1 MKRLKE
7 DNLKHFFAEETLKK
21 YSVVFIIIL
30 AVMLICELF
39 IFNFK
44 WVNSAFD
51 KKVDAEMTLSG
62 INESGTDLKFTS
74 DSATIEYKNLNEELK
89 YLYFKPGSNKGGVA
103 DITLS
108 AVDEANSSYFSAPSR
123 TVLTDVKSS
132 EYIRLRFSGEVKD
145 FKITV
150 NGMNG
155 KTISKDN
162 IGLNVRVPGLCFPG
176 LDFYYYP

>member
-1 MKRLKE
+1 M
-7 DNLKHFFAEETLKK
+7 
-21 YSVVFIIIL
+21 
-30 AVMLICELF
+30 
-39 IFNFK
+39 
-44 WVNSAFD
+44 
-51 KKVDAEMTLSG
+51 
-62 INESGTDLKFTS
+62 
-74 DSATIEYKNLNEELK
+74 
-89 YLYFKPGSNKGGVA
+89 A

-162 IGLNVRVPGLCFPG
+162 IGLNVRVPLMFSWIRFFTFCP
-176 LDFYYYP
+176 

>member
-74 DSATIEYKNLNEELK
+74 DSATIEYKNLTEELK
-89 YLYFKPGSNKGGVA
+89 
-103 DITLS
+103 
-108 AVDEANSSYFSAPSR
+108 
-123 TVLTDVKSS
+123 
-132 EYIRLRFSGEVKD
+132 
-145 FKITV
+145 
-150 NGMNG
+150 
-155 KTISKDN
+155 
-162 IGLNVRVPGLCFPG
+162 
-176 LDFYYYP
+176 